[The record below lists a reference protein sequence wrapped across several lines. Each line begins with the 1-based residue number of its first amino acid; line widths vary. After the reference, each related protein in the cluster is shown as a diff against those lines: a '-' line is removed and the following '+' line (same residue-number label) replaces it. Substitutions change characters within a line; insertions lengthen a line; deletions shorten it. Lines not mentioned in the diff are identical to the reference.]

1 MADLSISQVRE
12 KFPQYNDLSDEQLAQ
27 GLHKKYYSDMP
38 FDAFSQKIGLKSAS
52 AKQEPSYDPMGGFTG
67 FTQAALTGPS
77 KEVREFERREGPFG
91 YAKEFGKGGIASA
104 VGALPELTINLPS
117 SLEALGRAGLRKA
130 GVDVG
135 AETAIPRAGYG
146 VPEASKY
153 LFGEPKGPVATGMR
167 TAGEVLGI
175 PGIPTGV
182 SAIGKV
188 ASTVARPFKYG
199 AELVTTT
206 RGKQAREAA
215 EALRGE
221 ARTLAEEKRL
231 AQQSTIA
238 SEQERIAGLETAERE
253 VMQSSQEQLRRIGAA
268 QEQIANREA
277 LAAER
282 AARRAGLPPE
292 AMGDV
297 RAAALAR
304 TRDRVQSELTK
315 AKQAGL
321 SEAEAAAHLADT
333 EGRVARADQAV
344 QAIEQRIMSGE
355 RMVPEQFGA
364 MLQDAA
370 RTLLETGLAARE
382 KLSGFGQAIRSA
394 GEGLIVPTKSISG
407 RIDQIIK
414 NVRDPAIIKPL
425 EEIKS
430 QLSNGEGKKRVLSL
444 SIEQSDSLR
453 KMLDRVIRTKQIQ
466 YANGTAGDAA
476 AAIHHITELK
486 NMLVSSAS
494 AAHKPYGEALQ
505 KFRDL
510 SRPLDIVQRKGALKK
525 VVDVDQLSQDLLRGS
540 AEIAGAVI
548 RRAKEG
554 HPVFTRLL
562 EVDPN
567 IRNGARAYFNRELFG
582 RDRVPTTDRL
592 RGFLQENEGVLRQ
605 LGLSEEFATIA
616 NARAAGERALDA
628 VRLELTQAKAGL
640 KQATAVERA
649 QQKAVT
655 EAERVRG
662 AAVKRQAEAE
672 KTAVAPE
679 KIAKEA
685 EVRAKEAETRLA
697 KEAAGVEKEA
707 AKTIGEI
714 RGRMGEAQV
723 TAEKAAAR
731 EREISQSLERLSI
744 VSPKDA
750 ASEARK
756 VVESFSKELPPE
768 QYGNLLRQIQMVED
782 AYGKTEQARQTLL
795 RIVAA
800 GVGVGLLGGTAASA
814 GRYIINRLPFSGD

>member
-1 MADLSISQVRE
+1 M
-12 KFPQYNDLSDEQLAQ
+12 SDEQLAQ

-38 FDAFSQKIGLKSAS
+38 FDAFSQKIGLKRE
-52 AKQEPSYDPMGGFTG
+52 QMPMYDPMGGVTG
-67 FTQAALTGPS
+67 YTEAKAPVS
-77 KEVREFERREGPFG
+77 KETREFERREGPFG

-104 VGALPELTINLPS
+104 VGALPELTVNLPS
-117 SLEALGRAGLRKA
+117 SIEALGRAGLRKA
-130 GVDVG
+130 GVDVE
-135 AETAIPRAGYG
+135 AETAIPRVGYG

-153 LFGEPKGPVATGMR
+153 FFGEPKGPVATGMR

-175 PGIPTGV
+175 PGMPTGI
-182 SAIGKV
+182 SALSKA

-221 ARTLAEEKRL
+221 TRTLAEEKRL
-231 AQQSTIA
+231 AQESTVA
-238 SEQERIAGLETAERE
+238 AEQERIAGLETAERE

-277 LAAER
+277 VAAER

-315 AKQAGL
+315 AKEAGL
-321 SEAEAAAHLADT
+321 SEAEAASHLADT

-344 QAIEQRIMSGE
+344 QTIEQRIMSGE
-355 RMVPEQFGA
+355 RMAPEQFGS

-382 KLSGFGQAIRSA
+382 KLSGFGSAIRSA
-394 GEGLIVPTKSISG
+394 GEGLIVPTKSIAG

-425 EEIKS
+425 EEIKN
-430 QLSNGEGKKRVLSL
+430 QLSNGEGKKKILSL
-444 SIEQSDSLR
+444 SIEQADSLR
-453 KMLDRVIRTKQIQ
+453 KMLNRVITTKQIQ

-476 AAIHHITELK
+476 AAIHHVSELK
-486 NMLVSSAS
+486 DLLVSA
-494 AAHKPYGEALQ
+494 AGNAHKPYKAALE
-505 KFRDL
+505 KFREL
-510 SRPLDIVQRKGALKK
+510 SRPLDIVQRKGALRK

-605 LGLSEEFATIA
+605 LGLSEEFGTIA
-616 NARAAGERALDA
+616 NARAAGERALDT
-628 VRLELTQAKAGL
+628 VRTELTQAKAGL
-640 KQATAVERA
+640 KQAAAAERA

-655 EAERVRG
+655 EAERVRS
-662 AAVKRQAEAE
+662 AAVKRQVEAE
-672 KTAVAPE
+672 KTGVVPE

-685 EVRAKEAETRLA
+685 DIRAKEAETRLA
-697 KEAAGVEKEA
+697 KQAAGVEKET
-707 AKTIGEI
+707 AKTVGEI
-714 RGRMGEAQV
+714 RGRMGEAQM

-744 VSPKDA
+744 ASPKDA

-756 VVESFSKELPPE
+756 MVESFSKELSPE
-768 QYGNLLRQIQMVED
+768 KYGELLRQIKMVED

-795 RIVAA
+795 RVVAA